1 MQQPSEP
8 DLIERAKQGD
18 QQAFRKLVELH
29 QRFAYS
35 VAYRIVG
42 NSSDAEDVVPEVF
55 IKLWRNIAKYRFE
68 IKLTTWLY
76 KIITNQCLDHLK
88 SASSKQKS
96 MNQELK
102 FNLQVSDGIDPE
114 KQFSDQELV
123 EVITTLARRLTPK
136 QQAVFVLR
144 DLEGLSVEEVCEI
157 LDMPSGKL
165 KSNLYYARM
174 KIREDLTLYYKETVK
189 WI

>member
-1 MQQPSEP
+1 MQKPGEL
-8 DLIERAKQGD
+8 DLIESAKRGD

-29 QRFAYS
+29 QRFAYQ
-35 VAYRIVG
+35 VAYRMMG
-42 NSSDAEDVVPEVF
+42 NSNDAEDVVQEAFV
-55 IKLWRNIAKYRFE
+55 KLWKNLSKYRWE
-68 IKLTTWLY
+68 VKLTTWLY
-76 KIITNQCLDHLK
+76 KIVTNQCLDHLK
-88 SASSKQKS
+88 SAASKQKS
-96 MNQELK
+96 LNKDIEFSLH
-102 FNLQVSDGIDPE
+102 VSDGSDPE

-174 KIREDLTLYYKETVK
+174 KIREDLTLYYKETIK
-189 WI
+189 WL